1 MQFYMKYNVQ
11 FIFTINDISYDRLL
25 YISQSFSI
33 KQYIQAYHQ
42 CPITIRLQGTHKI
55 IHTNLLLQES
65 EASQPHALY
74 PATCCLHLHPSLGL
88 TQLEKETL

>member
-1 MQFYMKYNVQ
+1 MHFYMKYNVQ

-65 EASQPHALY
+65 EKKNFLL
-74 PATCCLHLHPSLGL
+74 AT
-88 TQLEKETL
+88 TMTLLSINLQQYDAKL